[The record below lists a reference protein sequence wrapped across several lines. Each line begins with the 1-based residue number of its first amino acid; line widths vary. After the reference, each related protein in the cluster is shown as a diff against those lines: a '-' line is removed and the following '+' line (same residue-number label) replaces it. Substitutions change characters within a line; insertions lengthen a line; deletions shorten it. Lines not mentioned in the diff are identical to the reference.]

1 MKSSVLHHLRAA
13 EEAAVLT
20 VWNYD
25 ICALLF
31 IYPLPSSPVLSLSLL
46 LTLLILAMKNL
57 TDLDENTPQMQFLI
71 KDAKYVIFFS
81 PLFYSAVNQGANESL
96 TGR

>member
-20 VWNYD
+20 VWNHD

-31 IYPLPSSPVLSLSLL
+31 ILPSPLPSSPVLSLSLL

-71 KDAKYVIFFS
+71 KDAKYVIFFFFS
-81 PLFYSAVNQGANESL
+81 IILL
-96 TGR
+96 CC